1 VLVVSRKRN
10 EAIMIGDG
18 VEVRVLR
25 TGREAVRL
33 GITAP
38 PHIAVYR
45 REIYDQIRAAN
56 ATAAGSAATPD
67 VVDQLRRRIDKGR
80 PPEPER

>member
-1 VLVVSRKRN
+1 MLVVSRKRN
-10 EAIMIGDG
+10 EAIMIGDA

-25 TGREAVRL
+25 AGRDTVRL

-38 PHIAVYR
+38 AHVAVYR

-56 ATAAGSAATPD
+56 ATAASTSATPD
-67 VVDQLRRRIDKGR
+67 LVEQLRRRIEKAH
-80 PPEPER
+80 PHEPER